1 MSVQTREI
9 KSFFFSQYFSD
20 GLRISTGLL
29 LPAVLF
35 AQFGMLQTG
44 ITLSLG
50 AACMSVIDNPGPVIH
65 KRNAMLIGNA
75 LMFMVIVV
83 TGYARLNLWT
93 LGAEVTLLSF
103 LFSFLVIYGN
113 RAAAIGTAGLLAMI
127 FVMDKAIP
135 RPDIF
140 QNALTV
146 LSGGIW
152 YMLMSLVFFGIRP
165 YRAAQQALGENISD
179 IVDFLRI
186 KADFYLPETSI
197 EDNYRKLVSKQIQV
211 SQHQD
216 AVRELL
222 FKSRLV
228 VKESTNYSR
237 MLVLT
242 FVDLVDLFE
251 QIMATHYDYSHM
263 REQFAKTTILED
275 IGHLLH
281 RMANELD
288 NIGYAVLSNTS
299 YRSIDNF
306 NAELEELKAKM
317 DAISADE
324 HTGSVLVLKK
334 VLINLRDLNHKI
346 ISIHRYHKI
355 RSSKKQRIEKTPE
368 VEYDKFVAHQDFSPR
383 LLLDNLTLKSTT
395 FRFALR
401 VSLVCLTGFIIT
413 KSSALLHLI
422 NAITGHKIAFG
433 QHSYWVILTIIVI
446 IKPAFSLSKQRN
458 YQRLIGTIVGGA
470 VGVAILTFV
479 HNDNVQ
485 FIFLAVL
492 MIGAYSFVRV
502 NYVISIILMTPYVLI
517 LFRFLG
523 VGHINIAEE
532 RIVDTIIGSVIA
544 LAANYFIF
552 PTWESDQVKQSLHEV
567 LTSNVNY
574 LVKIAESITGIPVS
588 VTEYKLARK
597 DVYIKSANLSAAFER
612 MTSEPKTKQRKSKDV
627 HKFVVLNHI
636 LSSYVATMASA
647 ISGKGIQR
655 SSGENL
661 KLIKR
666 SIVILNDAAK
676 KLGGKAIEFSAEKL
690 PTEQPEATPAT
701 ADDNLIKEQLGFIH
715 KISTDVAKISDSF
728 LENAS

>member
-29 LPAVLF
+29 LPAVIF
-35 AQFGMLQTG
+35 AQFGMLQLG

-75 LMFMVIVV
+75 LMFLVIIL
-83 TGYARLNLWT
+83 TGYARFNLWT

-103 LFSFLVIYGN
+103 LFSILVIYGN
-113 RAAAIGTAGLLAMI
+113 RAATIGTAGLLAMI
-127 FVMDKAIP
+127 FVMDKAIE
-135 RPDIF
+135 RDKILE
-140 QNALTV
+140 NALTV

-152 YMLMSLVFFGIRP
+152 YMLMSQVFFGIRP

-179 IVDFLRI
+179 IVEFLRI
-186 KADFYLPETSI
+186 KADFYLPETNV

-228 VKESTNYSR
+228 VKESTNSSR

-263 REQFAKTTILED
+263 REQFARTTILED

-281 RMANELD
+281 RMANKLD
-288 NIGYAVLSNTS
+288 NVGYAVLSNTS
-299 YRSIDNF
+299 YRSDENF
-306 NAELEELKAKM
+306 MQDLEELKAKI
-317 DAISADE
+317 DSIGATQ
-324 HTGSVLVLKK
+324 HTGSILVLKK
-334 VLINLRDLNHKI
+334 VLINLRDLNQKI
-346 ISIHRYHKI
+346 VSIYRYHKI
-355 RSSKKQRIEKTPE
+355 RASKKLINKRND
-368 VEYDKFVAHQDFSPR
+368 VEYDKFVPHQDFSPQV
-383 LLLDNLTLKSTT
+383 LLDNLTFKSFT

-401 VSLVCLTGFIIT
+401 VSMVCLLGFIIT
-413 KSSALLHLI
+413 KSSALLHLVD
-422 NAITGHKIAFG
+422 AVTGRNVAFG

-470 VGVAILTFV
+470 IGVAILSFV

-485 FIFLAVL
+485 FLILAVL
-492 MIGAYSFVRV
+492 MIGAYSFIRV

-517 LFRFLG
+517 LFKFLG
-523 VGHINIAEE
+523 VGHINVAEE
-532 RIVDTIIGSVIA
+532 RIIDTIIGSVIA
-544 LAANYFIF
+544 FAANYFLF
-552 PTWESDQVKQSLHEV
+552 PTWESDQLKPSLHQV
-567 LTSNVNY
+567 LTANVNY
-574 LVKIAESITGIPVS
+574 LVKIAETISGITVS
-588 VTEYKLARK
+588 LTEYKLARK

-612 MTSEPKTKQRKSKDV
+612 MTSEPKNKQHKSKDV
-627 HKFVVLNHI
+627 HRFVVLNHI
-636 LSSYVATMASA
+636 LSSYIATLASA
-647 ISGKGIQR
+647 VSGMDVQR
-655 SSGENL
+655 ARGENL

-666 SIVILNDAAK
+666 SIIVLNDSAK
-676 KLGGKAIEFSAEKL
+676 KLGGLSIDFTTEKL
-690 PTEQPEATPAT
+690 PNEHTEPAVLT
-701 ADDNLIKEQLGFIH
+701 ADDNLMREQLGFIH
-715 KISTDVAKISDSF
+715 KISQDIAKITDSF
-728 LENAS
+728 LE

>member
-1 MSVQTREI
+1 MLVQTREI

-29 LPAVLF
+29 LPAVVF

-50 AACMSVIDNPGPVIH
+50 AACMSVIDNPGPVVH

-75 LMFMVIVV
+75 LMFLVIVT

-103 LFSFLVIYGN
+103 LFSFLVVYGN

-135 RPDIF
+135 PPKILE
-140 QNALTV
+140 NALLV
-146 LSGGIW
+146 LSGGVW

-165 YRAAQQALGENISD
+165 YRATQQALGENISD

-186 KADFYLPETSI
+186 KADFYLPETDI
-197 EDNYRKLVSKQIQV
+197 EENYRKLVSKQIQV

-251 QIMATHYDYSHM
+251 QIMATHYDYNHM
-263 REQFAKTTILED
+263 REQFAHTNILED

-288 NIGYAVLSNTS
+288 NVGYAVLSNTT
-299 YRSIDNF
+299 YRSEENF
-306 NAELEELKAKM
+306 NDDLEILKAKM
-317 DAISADE
+317 DAIGTTAQS
-324 HTGSVLVLKK
+324 GSTLVLKK
-334 VLINLRDLNHKI
+334 VLINLRDLNQKI
-346 ISIHRYHKI
+346 VSIYRYHKI
-355 RSSKKQRIEKTPE
+355 RASKKQRLEKTPE
-368 VEYDKFVAHQDFSPR
+368 VDYHKFVAHQDFSPR
-383 LLLDNLTLKSTT
+383 LLLDNLTLKSST

-401 VSLVCLTGFIIT
+401 VSLVCLAGFIIT

-422 NAITGHKIAFG
+422 DAVTGKKIAFG

-458 YQRLIGTIVGGA
+458 YQRLIGTIVGG
-470 VGVAILTFV
+470 VIGVAILTFV
-479 HNDNVQ
+479 HNDNAQ
-485 FIFLAVL
+485 FIILAVL
-492 MIGAYSFVRV
+492 MIGAYSFIRV

-544 LAANYFIF
+544 LAANYFLF
-552 PTWESDQVKQSLHEV
+552 PTWESEQVKQSLHEV
-567 LTSNVNY
+567 LTANVNY
-574 LVKIAESITGIPVS
+574 LVKVAESISGIPVS

-597 DVYIKSANLSAAFER
+597 EVYIKSANLSAAFER
-612 MTSEPKTKQRKSKDV
+612 MTSEPKNKQRQIKDV

-636 LSSYVATMASA
+636 LSSYVATMASTV
-647 ISGKGIQR
+647 SNKDRQR

-666 SIVILNDAAK
+666 SIALLNDSAK
-676 KLGGKAIEFSAEKL
+676 KLGGAAVDLNTEKL
-690 PTEQPEATPAT
+690 T
-701 ADDNLIKEQLGFIH
+701 ADTAEPAVLTADHNLMKEQLGFIQ
-715 KISTDVAKISDSF
+715 KISQDVAKITDSF
-728 LENAS
+728 LV